1 MSSEYKA
8 LVIDDDEMIC
18 DHIRERLGVLGHEC
32 DCAHSIKEAKDFLS
46 QNTYQYVIL
55 DMELPSEFGKTPDVS
70 VGETFLKMLRI
81 QYTREQLPILVIT
94 AKARENIDLASSVVF
109 AGATDYILKPLALR
123 GDHTLET
130 SIQKF
135 VGGCSVPES
144 PERRRW
150 LFREPEGSNMR
161 WTVRTKNGHEH
172 SYTINASALRCR
184 LLDAIFMGLQKG
196 PVIFHD
202 DIIRGSG
209 FWTKETYYA
218 KDGGAS
224 RGPLRG
230 HVNALRRELGMT
242 IKYTEFGIKVEQ
254 PEN

>member
-1 MSSEYKA
+1 MNAEYRA

-18 DHIRERLGVLGHEC
+18 DHIRERLGVLGHDC
-32 DCAHSIKEAKDFLS
+32 DCANSIKEAKEFLAQKS
-46 QNTYQYVIL
+46 YRYVIL

-70 VGETFLKMLRI
+70 IGETFLKMLRN

-135 VGGCSVPES
+135 VGGCNAPES
-144 PERRRW
+144 PEHRQW
-150 LFREPEGSNMR
+150 LFREPDGANMR
-161 WTVRTKNGHEH
+161 WTVRAKNGCERTY
-172 SYTINASALRCR
+172 SVNAKALRCR
-184 LLDAIFMGLQKG
+184 LLDTIFMGLPKG
-196 PVIFHD
+196 SVILHD
-202 DIIRGSG
+202 DILRNSEY
-209 FWTKETYYA
+209 WTKDTYFG
-218 KDGGAS
+218 KDGGAP

-230 HVNALRRELGMT
+230 HVNALRSELGME
-242 IKYTEFGIKVEQ
+242 IEYTDFGINVTQ
-254 PEN
+254 PED